1 MPELSQTKLNQTQ
14 PSQTKLYPFWQ
25 LMMVN
30 IRPFFRDKAVLLWTF
45 GLPIFIALLLIQ
57 AFSGG
62 PKMSPINVVVM
73 HGEQIEQKW
82 LKAMEEDPLITVT
95 RLSQTDSIVLEDS
108 FASAQLAEVISSPG
122 SVLRKLQ
129 NEISPEVYLA
139 PNAMFSTHNSD
150 ESLMARNYLLRLK
163 EQANGQVMQSNV
175 VSVKGYRYT
184 DWLIPGIIVLQVL
197 GLALV
202 SIANSLVSDR
212 QNGFFKRLRLSPFKR
227 RDYIIGIVLARL
239 FLLVFQMAILFVA
252 FHFLFGYTLQGNV
265 VDIILVMALGSFC
278 ICMLG
283 VLVGARSQRVEVS
296 SGIANLLYFPLMFL
310 SGIYFDTA
318 NFPTV
323 LREIVSLLPTTAFL
337 DALRLVANQG
347 VELVA
352 VSRQL
357 IILGVTS
364 VVFFLIVYFCFDWGD
379 EKS

>member
-1 MPELSQTKLNQTQ
+1 MHEANQA
-14 PSQTKLYPFWQ
+14 KLYPFWQ

-30 IRPFFRDKAVLLWTF
+30 VRPFFRDKAVLLWTF

-62 PKMSPINVVVM
+62 PKMGPVNVVIM
-73 HGEQIEQKW
+73 HAEQMEQSW
-82 LKAMEEDPLITVT
+82 LKAIEQDPLVTVT
-95 RLSQTDSIVLEDS
+95 KLSQKDSMQLES
-108 FASAQLAEVISSPG
+108 VFGSAQVDAVIEKPDA
-122 SVLRKLQ
+122 LLKQLQ
-129 NEISPEVYLA
+129 TQANPEVYLA
-139 PNAMFSTHNSD
+139 PNAMYSTHNSD
-150 ESLMARNYLLRLK
+150 ESLMARNYLLQLK
-163 EQANGQVMQSNV
+163 DKANGQTMQSTV
-175 VSVKGYRYT
+175 VSVVGYRYT
-184 DWLIPGIIVLQVL
+184 DWLIPGIIVLQIL

-227 RDYIIGIVLARL
+227 RDYIIGIVMARL
-239 FLLVFQMAILFVA
+239 FLLVFQMVILFVA
-252 FHFLFGYTLQGNV
+252 FHFLFGYTLQGNLLN
-265 VDIILVMALGSFC
+265 ILVVMSVGSFC

-318 NFPTV
+318 NFPTIM
-323 LREIVSLLPTTAFL
+323 REIVSFFPTTAFL

-347 VELVA
+347 ADLAA

-357 IILGVTS
+357 IILTVTS
-364 VVFFLIVYFCFDWGD
+364 LIFFIIVYFCFDWGD